1 MQLKSPITLLL
12 PLLLVSIFTTSQTPG
27 HEKHKRSLAEPAGF
41 VNPFIGTGGHGH
53 TFPGATIPFGMV
65 QLSPDTR
72 LEGWDGCGGYHY
84 SDKYIYG
91 FSHTHLSGTGIP
103 DYCDILLMPF
113 TGNIKWNNGAD
124 GEVGY
129 RSLFSHENEEA
140 SPGYYRVKLLDNN
153 IDVQLTATERAGFHL
168 YYYPENNSREVLLDL
183 SHRDFVT
190 NSWIEV
196 ISDREIAGYRGSSNW
211 ANDQRIYFVMIFSEK
226 AEDITIAIQDKEFSK
241 NGSNVPPGGKYE
253 ATNIKAAFNFGKSKK
268 PLMVKVGIS
277 AVSVENARMNLLTEI
292 KDWDFEQVKKSAL
305 NKWNDELG
313 KIIVEGGTQRDLTVF
328 YTALYHSMTCPNLY
342 SDVNG
347 SYLGRDFKE
356 HKADND
362 YYTVFSLWDTYR
374 ALHPLMTIIDH
385 KRTNDFIR
393 TFIKQYEE
401 GGLLPV
407 WELSANETYCMIGYH
422 SIPVIADAYLKG
434 IRDYD
439 TEKALKA
446 MTASANNNI
455 FGLKY
460 YKKFGY
466 IPAEKEHESVS
477 KTLEYSY
484 DDWCIAEMAKS
495 MGKKSLADTFMTRA
509 QGYRN
514 LFDPQTGF
522 MRARY
527 NGAWFSPFEPREVN
541 NNYTE
546 ANSWQY
552 SFYVPHDM
560 DHFIELHGGKQAF
573 ENKLDSLF
581 SAPQETTGR
590 EQSDITGLIGQYA
603 HGNEPSHQIAYLYN
617 YVGAPWKTQEKV
629 DFILRNFY
637 TDQPD
642 GLIGNEDCGQMSAW
656 AVLSSMGFYPVC
668 PGSQQYVIG
677 TPLFNE
683 AVINL
688 ENGKT
693 FSIKAKNR
701 TTSNK
706 YIQSAKLNGKPYFK
720 SFITHEQ
727 IMNGGEIEFI
737 MSSKPYSALSED
749 GATNKIPWGTGTGSE
764 PSTTISNTPILPAPI
779 IENQEQLFGDKME
792 IRIGPFNDAIIYYTL
807 DGSEPD
813 KSSPIYTHPI
823 TIDKTVLLQCKAYKE
838 GFQPSGIVQSAFTK
852 RPEGVSLILHTDYAS
867 QYSGNG
873 VNTLLDGLRGG
884 EDFRLGGWQ
893 GYQGV
898 NIEAEI
904 KLDHVKPIDKV
915 RAGFLQDINA
925 WIFMPEKVQLWSSP
939 DGVNYNLIET
949 IYNDIPTDKWGV
961 IIHDFE
967 FKLNG
972 LTDRYLK
979 FTATNIRNCP
989 SNHKGYPNPAWLF
1002 SDEIEIIYKN

>member
-1 MQLKSPITLLL
+1 MQLKSPFTLIL
-12 PLLLVSIFTTSQTPG
+12 PLLLVSFFSNSQTSG
-27 HEKHKRSLAEPAGF
+27 YKKHAKALAEPASF

-53 TFPGATIPFGMV
+53 TFPGATVPFGMV

-113 TGNIKWNNGAD
+113 TGNIKWNNGSN

-129 RSLFSHENEEA
+129 RSMFSHENEEA
-140 SPGYYRVKLLDNN
+140 SPGYYRVKLLDNDIN
-153 IDVQLTATERAGFHL
+153 VLLTATERAGLHL
-168 YYYPENNSREVLLDL
+168 YNYPENNEREVLLDL

-196 ISDREIAGYRGSSNW
+196 ISDREIAGYRASSNW
-211 ANDQRIYFVMIFSEK
+211 ANDQRVYFVMIFSEK
-226 AEDITIAIQDKEFSK
+226 ADDITIAIQDKEFSK

-253 ATNIKAAFNFGKSKK
+253 ATNIKAALNFGKSKK

-292 KDWDFEQVKKSAL
+292 RDWDFEKVKLNAG
-305 NKWNDELG
+305 NKWNNELG
-313 KIIVEGGTQRDLTVF
+313 KIIVEGGEQRDLTVF
-328 YTALYHSMTCPNLY
+328 YTALYHTMICPNLY

-356 HKADND
+356 HKTDND

-484 DDWCIAEMAKS
+484 DDWCIAEMANS
-495 MGKKSLADTFMTRA
+495 MGKKTLADTFMTRA

-514 LFDPQTGF
+514 IFDPKTGF

-527 NGAWFSPFEPREVN
+527 NGAWFSPFDPREVN

-603 HGNEPSHQIAYLYN
+603 HGNEPSHQIAYFYN

-629 DFILRNFY
+629 DFILKNFY

-701 TTSNK
+701 TASNK

-727 IMNGGEIEFI
+727 IMNGGEIEFV
-737 MSSKPYSALSED
+737 MSSKPYSALSDD
-749 GATNKIPWGTGTGSE
+749 GTTNKIPWGTGTGSE
-764 PSTTISNTPILPAPI
+764 PSTTITNTPILPAPI
-779 IENQEQLFGDKME
+779 IENQEQLFEDKME
-792 IRIGPFNDAIIYYTL
+792 IMITPYKDANIHYTL

-813 KSSPIYTHPI
+813 KSSAIYIHPI
-823 TIDKTVLLQCKAYKE
+823 TIDKTILFQCIAYKE
-838 GFQPSGIVQSAFTK
+838 GFQPSGVVQSAFTK
-852 RPEGVSLILHTDYAS
+852 RPEGVSLSLHTKYAS

-873 VNTLLDGLRGG
+873 INTLLDGLRGG

-893 GYQGV
+893 GYEGV
-898 NIEAEI
+898 DVEAEI
-904 KLDHVKPIDKV
+904 NLSHNKPVEKLSI
-915 RAGFLQDINA
+915 GFLQDINA
-925 WIFMPEKVQLWSSP
+925 WIFMPEEVQLWSSA
-939 DGVNYNLIET
+939 DGINYILRET
-949 IYNDIPTDKWGV
+949 VINNVPNNQWGV
-961 IIHDFE
+961 ILHDFD

-972 LTDRYLK
+972 LNDRFIK
-979 FTATNIRNCP
+979 IKAVNIGECP
-989 SNHKGYPNPAWLF
+989 PDHKGFPNKAWIF
-1002 SDEIEIIYKN
+1002 SDEINLVY